1 MKLNNFKEYEFVGE
15 ESYEL
20 HGDKCIQEMDK
31 ELLVFIDALHPALSD
46 HFGQKVS
53 IIINDWKWGGQFSA
67 RGLRTPNTF
76 PYAGSIEKF
85 NKSRSQH
92 KYGKALDFD
101 VYVGKERIDP
111 EIIIAWIIHHRDLVW
126 VQPVSFIESGV
137 NWVHVD
143 TRPID
148 NNALVI
154 WDLVTEESTLYK

>member
-53 IIINDWKWGGQFSA
+53 IIINDWKWGGRFDD
-67 RGLRTPNTF
+67 RGLRNPC
-76 PYAGSIEKF
+76 YYGSMEAF
-85 NKSRSQH
+85 DSSRSMH
-92 KYGKALDFD
+92 KYGSALDFD
-101 VYVGKERIDP
+101 VYVDGKRIDP
-111 EIIIAWIIHHRDLVW
+111 NVIRGWIINHRDLPW
-126 VQPVSFIESGV
+126 VYPITFIEEGV

-143 TRPID
+143 TRPTD
-148 NNALVI
+148 NNLLIV
-154 WDLVTEESTLYK
+154 WDINTGESVCYR